1 MIGYLGHIIDKN
13 GVRPDPKK
21 LIAVKE
27 FPVPKTQKNVKQLLG
42 LAGYYRRFVEEF
54 SKIVNPLNQLL
65 KKDTPFMWTDKP
77 IINEERSRNLH
88 EDDDDTFMTSQ
99 EKMNLENTF
108 IKNNEENNNKKG
120 NNSKREYFNSIF
132 TQDDINDFTESSQ
145 DPILNINPK
154 FLETFNVS
162 PNEELF
168 NKIWNNFL
176 KYTIFLKLLAS
187 KLLFM
192 TIILLSLILGKNY
205 GNLP

>member
-1 MIGYLGHIIDKN
+1 M
-13 GVRPDPKK
+13 
-21 LIAVKE
+21 
-27 FPVPKTQKNVKQLLG
+27 NVNADALS
-42 LAGYYRRFVEEF
+42 R
-54 SKIVNPLNQLL
+54 N
-65 KKDTPFMWTDKP
+65 P

-108 IKNNEENNNKKG
+108 TVNNEANNIKKG

-132 TQDDINDFTESSQ
+132 TQDDINDFSESSQ

-154 FLETFNVS
+154 FFETFNVP

-168 NKIWNNFL
+168 NNICNNFM
-176 KYTIFLKLLAS
+176 KYTSLLKLLPL

-192 TIILLSLILGKNY
+192 TIIL
-205 GNLP
+205 